1 MIAELWRVFAVE
13 FEKTF
18 RKGRTYIGFAALGV
32 IVPTL
37 LIAFR
42 LSDGPTSSDFGYR
55 SSAGGLQMVGSFVNG
70 LFLVRL
76 VLLSLFVHVPFL
88 ITLVAGDMIAGEAN
102 AGTLRLVCV
111 RPPTRAVITTAK
123 FAVACVYC
131 VLLVAFLGVVAVGVG
146 VALFGQGPLI
156 LSSNGITVVPVGEA
170 YARVALALALGALA
184 MVTVSAI
191 AYALGTIVTN
201 PIGPIIGTMA
211 ILIVCLI
218 VTNTPLAFFA
228 RVRPYLFTSYMAVW
242 SRAFDA
248 PLDWGAISREASVLA
263 GYTLG
268 FYALSLRIFVRKDI
282 VT

>member
-1 MIAELWRVFAVE
+1 MTGELLRVIAIE

-32 IVPTL
+32 IVPVL
-37 LIAFR
+37 LIAFKM
-42 LSDGPTSSDFGYR
+42 SDASHASEFGYR
-55 SSAGGLQMVGSFVNG
+55 SNVGGLQMVGSFVNG
-70 LFLVRL
+70 LFLVRY

-88 ITLVAGDMIAGEAN
+88 ITLVSGDMIAGEAS
-102 AGTLRLVCV
+102 AGTLRLICV
-111 RPPTRAVITTAK
+111 RPPTRAVLTTAK
-123 FAVACVYC
+123 FAVSCAYC
-131 VLLVAFLGVVAVGVG
+131 VLLVLFLGAVAVGVG

-156 LSSNGITVVPVGEA
+156 LTGNGIHVVSVGEA

-184 MVTVSAI
+184 MITVSAI
-191 AYALGTIVTN
+191 AYCLGSLVTN

-218 VTNTPLAFFA
+218 VTNTSLAFFE
-228 RVRPYLFTSYMAVW
+228 RIRPYLFTSYMAVW

-248 PLDWGAISREASVLA
+248 PLDWSAISREASVLV
-263 GYTLG
+263 GYSLG
-268 FYALSLRIFVRKDI
+268 LYALSLRIFVRKDI